1 MNVYTKEELE
11 RINKVKETNDK
22 MEEFFNQK
30 REKWNENIEPLFQ
43 IMKTNFTLENSQ
55 KIIEIQSLA
64 LSYRQ
69 NINEEISYFLNKRSK
84 EDVKLKALKQEKF
97 IFYATGVG
105 LKTNMGEKNLLID
118 AHIGENERNIQLI
131 DTHIEFLRSTSKNLE
146 ALGFTIK
153 NIIELMNY
161 LGK

>member
-1 MNVYTKEELE
+1 MNVYTKDELD

-84 EDVKLKALKQEKF
+84 EDVKLKSLKQEKF

-118 AHIGENERNIQLI
+118 AHIAENERNIQLI

-146 ALGFTIK
+146 SLGFTIK

-161 LGK
+161 LS

>member
-30 REKWNENIEPLFQ
+30 RERWNENIEPLFQ

>member
-1 MNVYTKEELE
+1 MNVYTKDEID
-11 RINKVKETNDK
+11 RINKAKETNDK
-22 MEEFFNQK
+22 TEEFFNQK
-30 REKWNENIEPLFQ
+30 REKWNKNIEPLFQ

-84 EDVKLKALKQEKF
+84 EDVKLKTLKQEKF

-118 AHIGENERNIQLI
+118 AHISENERNIQLI

-146 ALGFTIK
+146 SLGFTIK

-161 LGK
+161 LS

>member
-30 REKWNENIEPLFQ
+30 RERWNENIEPLFQ

-97 IFYATGVG
+97 IFYTA
-105 LKTNMGEKNLLID
+105 
-118 AHIGENERNIQLI
+118 
-131 DTHIEFLRSTSKNLE
+131 
-146 ALGFTIK
+146 
-153 NIIELMNY
+153 Y
-161 LGK
+161 